1 MNCPLCYSDNICK
14 FHDNV
19 WDSDN
24 SKVYKCNN
32 CDLTFLWPQ
41 MNSEEEKNSIKIIIK
56 K

>member
-1 MNCPLCYSDNICK
+1 MNCPLCNSNNTFE

-24 SKVYKCNN
+24 SKVYRCHS

-41 MNSEEEKNSIKIIIK
+41 MSNKEEKKFYKNYH
-56 K
+56 